1 MSDFDFTNTEEALE
15 NLKNQLEKAEQAYAR
30 KMLSKAL
37 GIDLDKLAAL
47 IEDDAAE
54 QTDAE
59 TTNTQAEQSES
70 ESENNPLLPDDVFGA
85 KDLNGIYGVYR
96 ASEFNIGAV
105 ITIKSVEFFKA
116 EVPHDDYT
124 HDVWINAM
132 GRMLTD
138 DDMAKTARYAN
149 ATNDTNVT
157 KIIHFG

>member
-1 MSDFDFTNTEEALE
+1 MSDFDFANNEEALG
-15 NLKNQLEKAEQAYAR
+15 NLQNQLKNAEQAYAR
-30 KMLSKAL
+30 KALSETL
-37 GIDLDKLAAL
+37 GIDFDKLAAF
-47 IEDDAAE
+47 IEDNTAE

-59 TTNTQAEQSES
+59 TADEQAK
-70 ESENNPLLPDDVFGA
+70 SENNTLLPDDMFGA

-105 ITIKSVEFFKA
+105 ITIKGVEFFKA
-116 EVPHDDYT
+116 VVPHDDHT
-124 HDVWINAM
+124 HYVWISVM

-138 DDMAKTARYAN
+138 DKLAETARDAN

>member
-1 MSDFDFTNTEEALE
+1 MSDFDFANNEEALC
-15 NLKNQLEKAEQAYAR
+15 NLQNQLKNAEQAYAR
-30 KMLSKAL
+30 KALSETL
-37 GIDLDKLAAL
+37 GIDFDKLAAF
-47 IEDDAAE
+47 IEDNTAE

-59 TTNTQAEQSES
+59 TADEQAK
-70 ESENNPLLPDDVFGA
+70 SENNTLLPDDMFGA

-116 EVPHDDYT
+116 VVPHDDHT
-124 HDVWINAM
+124 HYVWISVM

-138 DDMAKTARYAN
+138 DELAETARDTN

>member
-59 TTNTQAEQSES
+59 ATNTQAEQSES
-70 ESENNPLLPDDVFGA
+70 ESENNPLLPDDMFGA
-85 KDLNGIYGVYR
+85 KDLNGIYDVYR

-105 ITIKSVEFFKA
+105 ITIKGVEFLKA
-116 EVPHDDYT
+116 EVPHDDHT
-124 HDVWINAM
+124 HDVWINVM
-132 GRMLTD
+132 GRMLSD

-149 ATNDTNVT
+149 ATNETNVT
-157 KIIHFG
+157 KIIHLG

>member
-1 MSDFDFTNTEEALE
+1 MSDFDFANNEEALC
-15 NLKNQLEKAEQAYAR
+15 NLQNQLKNAEQAYAR
-30 KMLSKAL
+30 KALSETL
-37 GIDLDKLAAL
+37 GIDFDKLAAF
-47 IEDDAAE
+47 IEDNTAE

-59 TTNTQAEQSES
+59 TADEQAKSDNNT
-70 ESENNPLLPDDVFGA
+70 LLPDDMFGA

-105 ITIKSVEFFKA
+105 ITIKGVEFFKA
-116 EVPHDDYT
+116 VVPHDDHT
-124 HDVWINAM
+124 HYVWISVM

-138 DDMAKTARYAN
+138 DELAETARDAN